1 MDRITEIL
9 RQSQLSDWLLVE
21 TRTLSHQAFFIGQKL
36 DQHRISD
43 TDSFKLTVYMDTE
56 GKRGSA
62 EREIF
67 TSQSDEEL
75 KKTIE
80 EMKFSALIALNP
92 GFEMVKDEVYH
103 EDMAEADL
111 LAAYG
116 KVIKAVQ
123 SINDRGNEKINSY
136 EVFVDQDYYHLVN
149 SQGSDISFNQ
159 LSEMVEIVITSL
171 SDGKEVEIYCMLECG
186 ADQSIEN
193 IVAKIENVFKL
204 AADRSLAQPCKTMTN
219 AHVILMGEDLREFF
233 SYFLSK
239 TSTRNIYNRMSQVK
253 IGESC
258 QSGDG
263 DKITLEVRKELP
275 YSSANQPYSLEGCKA
290 RDFFL
295 VKDGVYANYHG
306 DNTTAYYLGIKDIA
320 PAYNFVVSP
329 GSKSLAEMEKQPYL
343 KAVQFSGLMV
353 NPVTGD
359 FGGEIRL
366 AYLYDG
372 EKVTPVTS
380 GSITGNMKTALN
392 NCYLSRETVQLD
404 NCVVPAA
411 VELFDIS
418 VAGS

>member
-1 MDRITEIL
+1 MDRILEIL
-9 RQSQLSDWLLVE
+9 KQSQVSDWMLVE
-21 TRTLSHQAFFIGQKL
+21 TKTVSHQAFFIGQKL

-43 TDSFKLTVYMDTE
+43 TDSFRLTVYMDKE
-56 GKRGSA
+56 DKRGSA

-67 TSQSDEEL
+67 LSQSDEEL

-92 GFEMVKDEVYH
+92 YFELVKNEIHH
-103 EDMAEADL
+103 EDMVQADL
-111 LAAYG
+111 LSSYG

-136 EVFVDQDYYHLVN
+136 EVFVNQDYCHMVN

-171 SDGKEVEIYCMLECG
+171 SDGREVEIYYMLECG
-186 ADQSIEN
+186 ADQTVEN
-193 IVAKIENVFKL
+193 IVKKIENVFTL
-204 AADRSLAQPCKTMTN
+204 AADRSKAQPCKTMLN

-233 SYFLSK
+233 GYFLSK
-239 TSTRNIYNRMSQVK
+239 TATRNIYSQISQVK
-253 IGESC
+253 IGDKC
-258 QSGDG
+258 QEGEG

-275 YSSANQPYSLEGCKA
+275 CSSANQPYSLEGNKA
-290 RDFFL
+290 RDYFL
-295 VKDGVYANYHG
+295 VKDGVYVNYHG

-320 PAYNFVVSP
+320 PAYNYVVST
-329 GSKSLAEMEKQPYL
+329 GSKSLAEMEKEPYL
-343 KAVQFSGLMV
+343 KAVQFSGLVV

-392 NCYLSRETVQLD
+392 SCYLSKESVQLD

-411 VELFDIS
+411 VELFDIN
-418 VAGS
+418 VAGN